1 MCPSCFIYK
10 LKQLHYGLG
19 HWFRESARAKK
30 ENIGLHVLLVDD
42 HTMFRQGLKF
52 LLSDLD
58 ESLVFSEAGNCE
70 QALEQ
75 LEETSVNLI
84 LLDLNMP
91 GMNGIGALQ
100 AVTTAAPTTPL
111 AVLSGEDQP
120 ALIRAAVEAGAS
132 GFVPKSSSSEVLV
145 AALQLILAGGV
156 YLPQNVLHERQT
168 DSSAP
173 QTTSS
178 ADQASKLSERQT
190 AVLLRA
196 IQGQPNKVIAIDLGI
211 AEGTVK
217 SHLSAAFRVL
227 GVNNRIEAVFAAA
240 KLGLKPA

>member
-1 MCPSCFIYK
+1 M
-10 LKQLHYGLG
+10 HYGLG
-19 HWFRESARAKK
+19 HWFRENARAKK
-30 ENIGLHVLLVDD
+30 ENDGLHVLLIDD

-58 ESLVFSEAGNCE
+58 ESLVFSEAGTCE
-70 QALEQ
+70 QALQ
-75 LEETSVNLI
+75 LLEETPVNLI

-91 GMNGIGALQ
+91 GTKGIGALQ
-100 AVTTAAPTTPL
+100 AVAGAAPATPL

-120 ALIRAAVEAGAS
+120 ALIKAAVEAGAS

-145 AALQLILAGGV
+145 AALQLILVGGV
-156 YLPQNVLHERQT
+156 YLPRNVLNETIEDQT
-168 DSSAP
+168 DNSAN
-173 QTTSS
+173 
-178 ADQASKLSERQT
+178 QASLLSERQT

-196 IQGQPNKVIAIDLGI
+196 IQGQSNKVIALELGI